1 MKVISKEPL
10 RVATLSGA
18 VVLFEA
24 GVAREVGD
32 EIGKIALTMG
42 AEIVG
47 DSPKAEPEPE
57 PEPEPEVEDQKPLVE
72 VMNEI
77 INTASPDDFKADGT
91 PKATVVNKY
100 AGRTV
105 STTEREEA
113 WEQALNS

>member
-1 MKVISKEPL
+1 MKIISKEPL

-42 AEIVG
+42 ADIVG
-47 DSPKAEPEPE
+47 DSPKAQPE
-57 PEPEPEVEDQKPLVE
+57 PEPEPEVEDQKSLVE
-72 VMNEI
+72 VMEEI
-77 INTASPDDFKADGT
+77 ISAANPDDFKANGT
-91 PKATVVNKY
+91 PKAAVVNKH
-100 AGRTV
+100 AGRTI

>member
-1 MKVISKEPL
+1 MKIISKEPL

-42 AEIVG
+42 ADIVG

-57 PEPEPEVEDQKPLVE
+57 PDVEDQRPLVE
-72 VMNEI
+72 VMEEI
-77 INTASPDDFKADGT
+77 ISAANPDDFKANGT
-91 PKATVVNKY
+91 PKAAVVNKY
-100 AGRTV
+100 AGRTI

>member
-1 MKVISKEPL
+1 MKIISKEPL

-42 AEIVG
+42 AEMVG

-57 PEPEPEVEDQKPLVE
+57 PEVEDQKSLVE
-72 VMNEI
+72 VMEEI
-77 INTASPDDFKADGT
+77 ISAANPDDFKANGT

>member
-42 AEIVG
+42 AEIAG
-47 DSPKAEPEPE
+47 DSPKTEPEPE
-57 PEPEPEVEDQKPLVE
+57 PKVEDQKPLVE
-72 VMNEI
+72 AMNEI
-77 INTASPDDFKADGT
+77 INMANPDDFKADGT
-91 PKATVVNKY
+91 PKATAVNKY

>member
-18 VVLFEA
+18 VVLFQA
-24 GVAREVGD
+24 GVVREVSD
-32 EIGKIALTMG
+32 DIGKAALTMG
-42 AEIVG
+42 AEIAG
-47 DSPKAEPEPE
+47 DSPKADPEPE
-57 PEPEPEVEDQKPLVE
+57 PEPEGHKPLAE
-72 VMNEI
+72 VMDEI
-77 INTASPDDFKADGT
+77 ISAAKPDDFKADGT

>member
-1 MKVISKEPL
+1 MKIISKEPL

-18 VVLFEA
+18 IVLFEA
-24 GVAREVGD
+24 GVVREVSD
-32 EIGKIALTMG
+32 DIGKVALTMG
-42 AEIVG
+42 AEIAG
-47 DSPKAEPEPE
+47 DSPKAEPEPV
-57 PEPEPEVEDQKPLVE
+57 PEVEDQKSLVE
-72 VMNEI
+72 VMEEI
-77 INTASPDDFKADGT
+77 ISAANPDDFKADGT

>member
-1 MKVISKEPL
+1 MKIICKEPL

-24 GVAREVGD
+24 GVPREISD
-32 EIGKIALTMG
+32 DIAKIALTMG
-42 AEIVG
+42 ADLVS
-47 DSPKAEPEPE
+47 DAPKAEPA
-57 PEPEPEVEDQKPLVE
+57 PEPEVEGQKSLVE
-72 VMNEI
+72 VMEEI
-77 INTASPDDFKADGT
+77 ISEANPDDFKADGT

-100 AGRTV
+100 AGRTI

>member
-1 MKVISKEPL
+1 M
-10 RVATLSGA
+10 LSGA

-42 AEIVG
+42 AEIAG
-47 DSPKAEPEPE
+47 DAPKSDSDPKPKPVAE
-57 PEPEPEVEDQKPLVE
+57 EDKPLVD

-77 INTASPDDFKADGT
+77 INSANPDDFKADGT
-91 PKATVVNKY
+91 PKATAVNKY

-105 STTEREEA
+105 PTNEREEA
-113 WEQALNS
+113 WQQALNS

>member
-1 MKVISKEPL
+1 MKIISKEPL

-42 AEIVG
+42 AEIAGGAAKV
-47 DSPKAEPEPE
+47 DPEPE
-57 PEPEPEVEDQKPLVE
+57 PEPVAEEEKPLVE

-77 INTASPDDFKADGT
+77 INAANPDDFKADGT
-91 PKATVVNKY
+91 PKATAVNKY

-105 STTEREEA
+105 PTTERERA

>member
-1 MKVISKEPL
+1 MKIISKEPL

-32 EIGKIALTMG
+32 EIGFIALTMG
-42 AEIVG
+42 ADIVG
-47 DSPKAEPEPE
+47 DSPVEEVSEPELRSRGHPRNRWSKLWKRSLARLT
-57 PEPEPEVEDQKPLVE
+57 PMISKP
-72 VMNEI
+72 N
-77 INTASPDDFKADGT
+77 GT
-91 PKATVVNKY
+91 PKAAVVNKH
-100 AGRTV
+100 AGRTI

>member
-1 MKVISKEPL
+1 MKVVSKEPL

-24 GVAREVGD
+24 GVPREISD
-32 EIGKIALTMG
+32 EIAKIALTMG
-42 AEIVG
+42 AELVG
-47 DSPKAEPEPE
+47 HVPKAEPEPE
-57 PEPEPEVEDQKPLVE
+57 PEDQKPLVE
-72 VMNEI
+72 IMEEI
-77 INTASPDDFKADGT
+77 ISAANPDDFKANGT
-91 PKATVVNKY
+91 PKAAVVNKY